1 MNVLQGRYLKKI
13 NSKSGKFK
21 GLKIKTKDGTQT
33 VYLPKA
39 LRAIAQQELTLGDHL
54 RVWTTQR
61 KKGPKVKK
69 KGKSSG
75 TLWALQLIPLSP
87 KTAIVQEIADSALP
101 KANQPGVKAS
111 KAKSSHSKQLKKAK
125 KKKAPKPM
133 TVQLC
138 QKKNCCKR
146 GGTQLWSAFESA
158 NNAAKAMS
166 SAKTFQ
172 LEAVGCLGGC
182 KNGPNIRFL
191 PDNVK
196 HYHVRPKDVE
206 TLLAKHR

>member
-1 MNVLQGRYLKKI
+1 MNVLQGRYFKSV
-13 NSKSGKFK
+13 NSDSGKLK
-21 GLKIKTKDGTQT
+21 GLQIKNDEGIQV

-39 LRAIAQQELTLGDHL
+39 LRAIAQQELVVGDAL
-54 RVWTTQR
+54 RIWTTQR
-61 KKGPKVKK
+61 KKGSKSKK
-69 KGKSSG
+69 KGNASKS
-75 TLWALQLIPLSP
+75 LWALQLIPLSP
-87 KTAIVQEIADSALP
+87 KAIVTQKFTEPESPISELP
-101 KANQPGVKAS
+101 KPSQLPQKRS
-111 KAKSSHSKQLKKAK
+111 KKVKKAK
-125 KKKAPKPM
+125 KKKTAQNV

-158 NNAAKAMS
+158 QSTASIKP
-166 SAKTFQ
+166 FQ

-196 HYHVRPKDVE
+196 HYHVKPKDVDA
-206 TLLAKHR
+206 LLAKHR